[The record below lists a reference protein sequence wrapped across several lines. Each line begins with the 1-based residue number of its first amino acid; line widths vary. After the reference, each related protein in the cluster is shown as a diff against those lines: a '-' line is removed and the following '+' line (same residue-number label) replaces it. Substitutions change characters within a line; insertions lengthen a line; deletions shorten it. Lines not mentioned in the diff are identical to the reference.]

1 MRALIFGLALIVAVV
16 LFRMLPRYEM
26 AQAGAIGTVGAVL
39 QMDKWT
45 GAVRV
50 CNPNT
55 CQPWVGGAGPLS

>member
-26 AQAGAIGTVGAVL
+26 AQAGAVGAVL

-45 GAVRV
+45 GAVRL

-55 CQPWVGGAGPLS
+55 CQPWVGGVGPFL